1 MLCMHCHMYLK
12 KSIKDMLLLKT
23 IISVFFIVII
33 SLLFLGYATT
43 QLINTFLYILY
54 NNNKLLY

>member
-1 MLCMHCHMYLK
+1 MYLK